1 MSENRTRVPSMYR
14 PLDQSAGLTTAA
26 ALLATESTTS
36 STHDAESTI
45 NQSTLTSIGPIPSV
59 SRPAGDRTTSR
70 SQLDDFAAE
79 HTNTGSE
86 GRTFNVDAGG
96 EDRSYREFRG
106 TRADAGLVATELGT
120 SSTYHVKR
128 RPAIHYLSS
137 GTLRPTA
144 STSRG
149 ARDRLLPPFNVDA
162 RGDDRSYGES
172 RETRA
177 DGGLMATELG
187 KSSTY
192 HAKRRPAIHYSSS
205 GTLRPTTSASR
216 SRIFISSSINVD
228 ASNWGSSHGA
238 LGPAQALEQYN
249 THARELGLTLIED
262 EKTGKII
269 HRVSFVVE
277 IVSLTSSVK
286 TKQPPQ
292 PKPLFRKIVLLDFSK
307 NPARAPRRPYHPS
320 QNLGRERRVNRICK
334 ICKISKRTVCVARRL
349 RSSVC

>member
-1 MSENRTRVPSMYR
+1 MASRFFVSENRTRVPSMYR

-137 GTLRPTA
+137 GTLRPT
-144 STSRG
+144 
-149 ARDRLLPPFNVDA
+149 
-162 RGDDRSYGES
+162 
-172 RETRA
+172 
-177 DGGLMATELG
+177 
-187 KSSTY
+187 
-192 HAKRRPAIHYSSS
+192 
-205 GTLRPTTSASR
+205 TSASR

-334 ICKISKRTVCVARRL
+334 IEELGMLGVSGMTYPPEFGVGELVVPTFLADLIVYIDASGNSQTPNFCFISR
-349 RSSVC
+349 